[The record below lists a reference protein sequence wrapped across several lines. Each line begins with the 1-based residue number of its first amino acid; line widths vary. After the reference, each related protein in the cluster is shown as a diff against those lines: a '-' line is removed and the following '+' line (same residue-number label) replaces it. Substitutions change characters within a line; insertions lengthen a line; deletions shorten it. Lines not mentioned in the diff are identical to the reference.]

1 MKDRLWLCNWRPT
14 GVEKWQVV
22 IFSVLHWRHWR
33 AQPKIRE
40 KNTVSSVWFY
50 ICIGCIGKWTNMN
63 HHRTI
68 TFLAHAQDT
77 PRSWISGN
85 SELQSDNFV
94 CRGRAASYMSW
105 FIACRHTS
113 IFENCKKIHG
123 KAQKKDMW
131 DVSNTSKSWCF
142 RPWWLYLICLEIPL
156 RSPHHL
162 GKWLSMKVEPNQ
174 IGHVDSHLVLVG
186 GFNRLEKYESQWE
199 GWHPIYYG
207 K

>member
-40 KNTVSSVWFY
+40 KNPCVVY
-50 ICIGCIGKWTNMN
+50 MCIVQCIGCIGKWTNMQ
-63 HHRTI
+63 HHISCTC
-68 TFLAHAQDT
+68 
-77 PRSWISGN
+77 PRYPKKSWISGN
-85 SELQSDNFV
+85 SELRSDNFV
-94 CRGRAASYMSW
+94 CRMCGLLYVMMLPAA
-105 FIACRHTS
+105 TLPS

-123 KAQKKDMW
+123 KTQKKDMW

-142 RPWWLYLICLEIPL
+142 RPWWYLMIV
-156 RSPHHL
+156 PHML
-162 GKWLSMKVEPNQ
+162 GDRPTQPPSFEVEPNQ
-174 IGHVDSHLVLVG
+174 IGHVDSNLVLVG